1 MNFGERLKE
10 LRLKRNMTLRDL
22 ADKVNVNFTY
32 LSKIE
37 NNKLEYT
44 PSIDTIR
51 AMARALDVEEIELLK
66 IADKVPAELTTLAG
80 NANAMTFLRRA
91 KNITSPD
98 DWKDLLDFLDQKHD
112 ERSKKKRGK
121 G

>member
-1 MNFGERLKE
+1 MNFGEKLRE
-10 LRLKRNMTLRDL
+10 LRRKEGLTLRDL
-22 ADKVNVNFTY
+22 ADKVNVNFSY

-51 AMARALDVEEIELLK
+51 AIARALDVEEIELLK
-66 IADKVPAELTTLAG
+66 LADKVPAEIGPLAG
-80 NANAMTFLRRA
+80 NANAMAFLRRA
-91 KNITSPD
+91 RDIAAPD
-98 DWKDLLDFLDQKHD
+98 DWKDLLDYLDQKHD
-112 ERSKKKRGK
+112 ERSKKKRKK